1 MPLYTY
7 LLQTYAQIAKL
18 GVSQDRVPPKRK
30 DGLSWLAGL
39 LPMKLQCF
47 FRQNPLWLVV
57 LTILKNMKVNGKD

>member
-18 GVSQDRVPPKRK
+18 GVSQDRVPPKKKRWFIMACRPA
-30 DGLSWLAGL
+30 SHEIAV
-39 LPMKLQCF
+39 F